1 MVVMALMGVIM
12 YVFAP
17 EMMGLLTPVADIKAN
32 GAAALRIEAFA
43 EPLFAASIIGYSVCV
58 GAGDTKVPALMNLFS
73 MWMVRLSL
81 AALLAPSYG
90 LQGVWFAMACELA
103 FRGLIF
109 IWRVWRKI

>member
-1 MVVMALMGVIM
+1 
-12 YVFAP
+12 
-17 EMMGLLTPVADIKAN
+17 
-32 GAAALRIEAFA
+32 
-43 EPLFAASIIGYSVCV
+43 
-58 GAGDTKVPALMNLFS
+58 MNLFS

-109 IWRVWRKI
+109 IGECGGKYKVYNNISIFC